1 MKTAVLQYWQQQR
14 WLETDMGLLRLSRV
28 LGIMTDT
35 LIGIVVNGWMSGAY
49 TGAVLTEQYHR
60 FR

>member
-1 MKTAVLQYWQQQR
+1 
-14 WLETDMGLLRLSRV
+14 MGLLRLSRV

-35 LIGIVVNGWMSGAY
+35 LIGIVVNSWMSGAY